1 MDEKKYK
8 ESINDYIGE
17 EKLFNEEL
25 KGRILNRIRQKK
37 HKRRAIYM
45 FKKSIPIVAV
55 MLLLIGGSIYYL
67 ISNNSEGISVTSPEE
82 NESVV
87 MQQDNEVSNNTSD
100 DTINQDQLRETLNL
114 SLRIISAMLNKDFDY
129 LESVSDSS
137 VTVNRENNSM
147 TFGSLEPPYEFT
159 LSDSFDYNNFEFRGY
174 QESRDTIYIYL
185 GVYNVSYEFEFVK
198 IKSEVSNYSF
208 RSLITN

>member
-1 MDEKKYK
+1 MKKYK

-25 KGRILNRIRQKK
+25 KGRILNRISQKK
-37 HKRRAIYM
+37 HKRRTIYM
-45 FKKSIPIVAV
+45 FKKSIPIVV
-55 MLLLIGGSIYYL
+55 MLLLIGGIGSIVYL

-87 MQQDNEVSNNTSD
+87 MQQDNGVSNNTSD

-114 SLRIISAMLNKDFDY
+114 SLRIISAMINKDFDY

-147 TFGSLEPPYEFT
+147 TFGSLEPSYEFT
-159 LSDSFDYNNFEFRGY
+159 LSDSFDYKNFEFRGY
-174 QESRDTIYIYL
+174 EESRDTIFIYL
-185 GVYNVSYEFEFVK
+185 GVYNVSYEFEFTK
-198 IKSEVSNYSF
+198 SKSEVSNYSF
-208 RSLITN
+208 KSLLTN

>member
-1 MDEKKYK
+1 MKKYK

-25 KGRILNRIRQKK
+25 KGRILNRISPKK
-37 HKRRAIYM
+37 HKRRTIYM
-45 FKKSIPIVAV
+45 FKKSIPIVV
-55 MLLLIGGSIYYL
+55 MLLLIGGIGSIVYL

-87 MQQDNEVSNNTSD
+87 MQQDNGVSNNTSD

-114 SLRIISAMLNKDFDY
+114 SLRIISAMINKDFDY

-159 LSDSFDYNNFEFRGY
+159 LLDSFDYKNFEFRGY
-174 QESRDTIYIYL
+174 EESRDTIFIYL
-185 GVYNVSYEFEFVK
+185 GVYNVSYEFEFTK
-198 IKSEVSNYSF
+198 SKSEVSNYSF
-208 RSLITN
+208 KSLLTN